1 MMFSE
6 VFCDPSEIQ
15 TRNRRLRRAL
25 LYSVELRGQIKE
37 AIIRSHSEP
46 KLKNRSISRC
56 ILSKS
61 FEWKFQP
68 VNPSTEDT
76 PIPICGFRSNRL
88 YIHSICG

>member
-37 AIIRSHSEP
+37 VIIRSRNP
-46 KLKNRSISRC
+46 KSDFNRSTLVRYAIDQV
-56 ILSKS
+56 IKS
-61 FEWKFQP
+61 YNDLQLE
-68 VNPSTEDT
+68 S
-76 PIPICGFRSNRL
+76 
-88 YIHSICG
+88 

>member
-37 AIIRSHSEP
+37 AIIRSER
-46 KLKNRSISRC
+46 NI
-56 ILSKS
+56 
-61 FEWKFQP
+61 Q
-68 VNPSTEDT
+68 NQ
-76 PIPICGFRSNRL
+76 N
-88 YIHSICG
+88 